1 MDPFTLYDYL
11 LDRETADDMG
21 FETVEELYNHISEM
35 RTKNGIEG
43 INQQGTRTDDIR
55 SNTRNAR

>member
-11 LDRETADDMG
+11 LDRDTADDMG

-55 SNTRNAR
+55 SNQRND

>member
-11 LDRETADDMG
+11 LDRDTADDMG

-55 SNTRNAR
+55 SNQRDD